1 MIRGISRNIIEV
13 TETGSQYYDRALLV
27 IKPEY
32 ASAQHEL
39 LEREAKRLLNE
50 MGAPSM
56 LQKHKGRWKK
66 VLFACVFALLGAGIS
81 LMFVL
86 PLL

>member
-1 MIRGISRNIIEV
+1 MIRGISRSVIEV
-13 TETGSQYYDRALLV
+13 TETDSVYYDRALLV

-50 MGAPSM
+50 MGAPSV
-56 LQKHKGRWKK
+56 LQKNKGRLKK
-66 VLFACVFALLGAGIS
+66 VLFACAFTLLGAGSS
-81 LMFVL
+81 LILVL
-86 PLL
+86 PML

>member
-1 MIRGISRNIIEV
+1 MIRGISRSIIEV
-13 TETGSQYYDRALLV
+13 TETGSQYYERALLV

-32 ASAQHEL
+32 ASVQHEL

-50 MGAPSM
+50 MGAPSA
-56 LQKHKGRWKK
+56 LKTRKSHWKK
-66 VLFACVFALLGAGIS
+66 ILFACAFTLLGAGSS
-81 LMFVL
+81 LIFIV